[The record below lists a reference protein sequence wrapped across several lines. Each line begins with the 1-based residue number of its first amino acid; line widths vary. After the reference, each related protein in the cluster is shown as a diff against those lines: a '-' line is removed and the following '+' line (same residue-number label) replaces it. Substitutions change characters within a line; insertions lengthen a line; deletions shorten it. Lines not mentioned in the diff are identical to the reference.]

1 MEGALERVPLR
12 DEERPYAPGLA
23 DHDSESDLL
32 PFSEILFLLW
42 GATGF
47 LEKDEGGAASCIGV
61 PRPSLLSSA
70 IDEDEDDSA
79 DVGVCGTLP

>member
-1 MEGALERVPLR
+1 LEGALEREPLR
-12 DEERPYAPGLA
+12 DEERPYALGLA

-32 PFSEILFLLW
+32 PLSEMLFLLC

-47 LEKDEGGAASCIGV
+47 LANDEGGAASCLGV
-61 PRPSLLSSA
+61 PRPSLLSRA
-70 IDEDEDDSA
+70 MDEDEDDSA